1 MSTESRGRRAARL
14 ERRSK
19 GPGRPRLGE
28 EPLRRQALLDAALEL
43 LVERGYEA
51 TTTLAVAQRAGSSKE
66 TIYAWFGS
74 KAGLFAAMIEANA
87 AEANARVEAALD
99 GAGDPRQTLVAFSDG
114 LLRLLLGERALALN
128 RAAISSPELAD
139 VLLRHGRHRTG
150 PLVESYLARLAAS
163 GELAIDDPD
172 DAFRLL
178 YGLVVQDSQIRA
190 LLGERPLTRPAIRR
204 RAAQAV
210 DRFLA
215 LTGAP
220 HDNAAKP
227 TS

>member
-1 MSTESRGRRAARL
+1 MRRR
-14 ERRSK
+14 
-19 GPGRPRLGE
+19 
-28 EPLRRQALLDAALEL
+28 ALLDAALEL

-87 AEANARVEAALD
+87 AEANARVEAAL
-99 GAGDPRQTLVAFSDG
+99 AGEGRPRQTLVAFSEG
-114 LLRLLLGERALALN
+114 LLTLLLGERALALN
-128 RAAISSPELAD
+128 RAAMSSSELAR
-139 VLLRHGRHRTG
+139 VLLRHGRHTTG
-150 PLVESYLARLAAS
+150 PLVERYLARRAAS

-190 LLGERPLTRPAIRR
+190 LLGERPLTRAAIRS
-204 RAAQAV
+204 RAEQAV

-215 LTGAP
+215 LTAAP
-220 HDNAAKP
+220 RGLNV
-227 TS
+227 